1 MPSTLRS
8 LPPVP
13 TEIHHSNGMGDE
25 SDDDKL
31 EYWKSDWHENEKDR
45 KKRCMATCFFFL
57 RFASPTPVMVCV

>member
-45 KKRCMATCFFFL
+45 KKRCMATCFFFKDL
-57 RFASPTPVMVCV
+57 QVRRL